1 MKPTMKP
8 KIQYGDQTLDTFCE
22 INGIEHDV
30 LVSYHTSPAEPDVNW
45 AGDLEI
51 QGVYLAGEDVM
62 GDMTDAELTQLV
74 LRVNEE
80 EDARTDPSNYEG
92 C

>member
-8 KIQYGDQTLDTFCE
+8 KIKYGDQTLDTFCE

-30 LVSYHTSPAEPDVNW
+30 LVSYYTSPAEPDVNW

-62 GDMTDAELTQLV
+62 DNMTDAELTQLV

-80 EDARTDPSNYEG
+80 ENERTDPSNYEG